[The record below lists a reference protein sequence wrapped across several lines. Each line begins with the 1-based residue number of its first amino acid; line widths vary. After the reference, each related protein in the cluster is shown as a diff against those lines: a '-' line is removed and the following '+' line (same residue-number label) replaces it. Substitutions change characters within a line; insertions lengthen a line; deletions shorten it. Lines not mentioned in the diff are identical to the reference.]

1 MSAHLK
7 ARFPLIYDLCTARR
21 RTSLLALAL
30 LYVVTSYGG
39 YLVMLV
45 TSDGMRTTDGVM
57 VGGDF
62 LVFRAGAMARD
73 AAARVSYYDIGPF
86 MQVLR
91 GMYPDLGPGSFAW
104 PYPPQM
110 FLLVKPLAGIPFIP
124 GFLLWEGIFLLVF
137 VATLR
142 SIWPNRYGIVFAVA
156 SPAVFSAIITGQT
169 GLLTGSM
176 LALSAANAE
185 RRPWLTGAA
194 AALLTI
200 KPQFGI
206 LLPIALVAG
215 RHWRAVAA
223 AAVLCSA
230 VAATSVLVFG
240 FDVWRAFAREL
251 VAHGQLL
258 ATEGAFPVGKLNTPF
273 GGAAVLGISHATA
286 MTLQLVATAVLAAFV
301 YLCWRRVA
309 GLELRVA
316 TLAAATALATPY
328 GFYYEM
334 PILVVAMLLVGKHA
348 SESGWLPGE
357 QLSLMLL
364 WFASFLPPGSSAAPA
379 VPVSFLV
386 SLGAFGI
393 VLRRVLPALLVSR
406 NAGRALRPA
415 PSLSTSS

>member
-1 MSAHLK
+1 MTADLK
-7 ARFPLIYDLCTARR
+7 SRFPLLYDLCTVQR

-57 VGGDF
+57 VGGDY

-73 AAARVSYYDIGPF
+73 AASRVSYYEIGPF

-91 GMYPDLGPGSFAW
+91 GMYPDMGPGSFAW

-110 FLLVKPLAGIPFIP
+110 FMLVKPLAALPFIP
-124 GFLLWEGIFLLVF
+124 GFLLWEGAFVVVF
-137 VATLR
+137 VLTLR
-142 SIWPNRYGIVFAVA
+142 SLWPDRYATLFAMA

-176 LALSAANAE
+176 LALSAYNAE
-185 RRPWLTGAA
+185 RRPWLAGAA

-215 RHWRAVAA
+215 RQWRAVAA
-223 AAVLCSA
+223 AAVLCTA
-230 VAATSVLVFG
+230 VATVSVLAFG

-251 VAHGQLL
+251 VSHGQLL

-273 GGAAVLGISHATA
+273 GGAAVVGIPHATA
-286 MTLQLVATAVLAAFV
+286 MTLQLVATAMLVVFV
-301 YLCWRRVA
+301 YVCWRRVA
-309 GLELRVA
+309 AIELRVA
-316 TLAAATALATPY
+316 ALAAATALATPY

-334 PILVVAMLLVGKHA
+334 TILVPAMLLVGKHA
-348 SESGWLPGE
+348 SERGWLPGE
-357 QLSLMLL
+357 QISMMVL
-364 WFASFLPPGSSAAPA
+364 WFASFFPPGSSAAPA
-379 VPVSFLV
+379 IPLSFLV
-386 SLGAFGI
+386 SLGAFCI
-393 VLRRVLPALLVSR
+393 VLRRVLPQLLASR
-406 NAGRALRPA
+406 NVRPVAHRAPPLP
-415 PSLSTSS
+415 TSA